1 MENLFSTNI
10 AVNNENV
17 NYHVI
22 FDKEKY
28 VFQAPSNNQLFPS
41 FSFKREHDQWVNQ
54 DVLPGDIK
62 DQAIDALDKYL
73 YKQH

>member
-1 MENLFSTNI
+1 MENLFSTSI
-10 AVNNENV
+10 EVNNENV

-22 FDKEKY
+22 FDNEKY
-28 VFQAPSNNQLFPS
+28 VFQGASTNQLVPS
-41 FSFKREHDQWVNQ
+41 FSFKREHDQWVSR
-54 DVLPGDIK
+54 DALPGDIK